1 VDGQNQPPE
10 PLGRVFAQIEN
21 NELVQYDITGLFVG
35 EPATEGEYDWDYS
48 SWRITAPGSTV
59 SLRFARPEDSAT
71 PLVLEIEWAGCG
83 AQTLVN
89 VTLNGH
95 MLAEAHEVHGSAWNS
110 PARDRFVLPA
120 GALAETN
127 TVTVELRY
135 DSPMVVFLRE
145 FVLLR
150 GA

>member
-1 VDGQNQPPE
+1 VDGQSQPAE
-10 PLGRVFAQIEN
+10 QLGRAFAQIEN
-21 NELVQYDITGLFVG
+21 NELVQYDVTGLFVG
-35 EPATEGEYDWDYS
+35 EPDIAGEHDWDYS
-48 SWRITAPGSTV
+48 SWRLTGPGATV
-59 SLRFARPEDSAT
+59 SLRFARPEDKKTS
-71 PLVLEIEWAGCG
+71 LVLEIEWAGWG

-89 VTLNGH
+89 VLLNGE

-110 PARDRFVLPA
+110 PARDRFELPA
-120 GALAETN
+120 SALAETN